1 MIRTQ
6 TMTTEPFWRTK
17 TLAEMTPEEW
27 ESLCDGCAKC
37 CLVKLEDEDTG
48 EIDATDV
55 ACRLLELGSCRCGD
69 YANRKRKV
77 PDCVILAPD
86 NVGELKWMP
95 ATCAYR
101 LIHEGKDL
109 YPWHHLVCGNRDAVH
124 REGVSVKGRVVSERD
139 VADEDLLDHV
149 IKWLE

>member
-1 MIRTQ
+1 MAA
-6 TMTTEPFWRTK
+6 EPFWRTK

-48 EIDATDV
+48 EIDPTDV
-55 ACRLLELGSCRCGD
+55 ACRLLDLGTCRCGD

-77 PDCVILAPD
+77 PDCVILSPD
-86 NVGELKWMP
+86 NVGELRWMP

-101 LIHEGKDL
+101 LVHEGKDL
-109 YPWHHLVCGNRDAVH
+109 YPWHHLVCGDRDAVH
-124 REGVSVKGRVVSERD
+124 REGVSIKGRVVSERD
-139 VADEDLLDHV
+139 VADEDLPDHV
-149 IKWLE
+149 INWLE